1 MAAAVFQLMGMFLG
15 IVGWCLE
22 SSSTNSAVWRK
33 ASHGEAVVTASSRFE
48 GLWLSCASNS
58 LGAIHCQRFKTVLGL
73 PGYIQAC
80 RALMIIALIL
90 GLLAVILAAMGL
102 KCTKLGSTSEESKG
116 KISLTAGVL
125 FILSGVCVMVAV
137 SWYAARVVQE
147 FNDPFYGGT
156 KYELGAGL
164 YLGWAAAALAILGGA
179 ILCTSFKSSR
189 PAQTRGHDYNY
200 SSSQPQ
206 KIYRPAPAS
215 ENSTSKAYV

>member
-1 MAAAVFQLMGMFLG
+1 MASMVVQLMGMFLG

-22 SSSTNSAVWRK
+22 SSCINSAVWRR
-33 ASHGEAVVTASSRFE
+33 ASHGEAVMTSSSRYE
-48 GLWLSCASNS
+48 GLWMSCASNS
-58 LGAIHCQRFKTVLGL
+58 LGAIQCQRFKTVLGL

-102 KCTKLGSTSEESKG
+102 KCTKLGSTSEETKG
-116 KISLTAGVL
+116 KISLTAGIM

-137 SWYAARVVQE
+137 SWYAVRVVQE
-147 FNDPFYGGT
+147 FYDPFYGGT

-164 YLGWAAAALAILGGA
+164 YLGWAAAALGIIGGA

-189 PAQTRGHDYNY
+189 PAQTRSLNYNY
-200 SSSQPQ
+200 IASQPQ
-206 KIYRPAPAS
+206 KIYRSAPS
-215 ENSTSKAYV
+215 ENSVSKAYV

>member
-1 MAAAVFQLMGMFLG
+1 MASMVFQLMGMFLG

-22 SSSTNSAVWRK
+22 SSSTNSAMWRK

-164 YLGWAAAALAILGGA
+164 YLGWAAAALDILGGA

-189 PAQTRGHDYNY
+189 PAKTRSLNYNY
-200 SSSQPQ
+200 SASQPQ
-206 KIYRPAPAS
+206 KIYRSAPS
-215 ENSTSKAYV
+215 ENSVSKAYV